1 MSFRLRQE
9 EVIGAFITHIKAE
22 HKLSSNTLL
31 AYAADLRG
39 LARWLEKLPCE
50 LVAVKREHLQHY
62 LAERKQQ
69 QNRPS
74 SAARLL
80 STLRRFYR
88 YQFSQ
93 GGLEEEP
100 TALLQSVKMDLTLPT
115 HLTEE
120 EVEALL
126 QAPDSGTALGLR
138 DLAMLELLYACG
150 LRVSELIGLKLSQL
164 DLQQGVMLVEGV
176 ADKTRL
182 LPMGEQAIEKVAC
195 YLQQSREVLLA
206 GFDSSID
213 VLFVT
218 RRGKGMTRQAF
229 WYLVKRYSNKI
240 GITKSL
246 SPHTLRHAF
255 ATHLINHGAD
265 LRTVQ
270 LLLGHNTLSTTQMYQ
285 HIAGERLK
293 RLHAQHHP
301 RA

>member
-1 MSFRLRQE
+1 MSFRVRQE
-9 EVIGAFITHIKAE
+9 AVIGAFIEHLKAE
-22 HKLSSNTLL
+22 HTLSSNTLL

-39 LARWLEKLPCE
+39 LSRWLEKQPCE
-50 LVAVKREHLQHY
+50 LVAVKREHLQNY

-88 YQFSQ
+88 YQFAQ
-93 GGLEEEP
+93 GGLDEEP

-115 HLTEE
+115 HLTES

-126 QAPDSGTALGLR
+126 NAPDPESLLGLR

-150 LRVSELIGLKLSQL
+150 LRVSELISLKISQL
-164 DLQQGVMLVEGV
+164 DLQQGVVVVESVDG
-176 ADKTRL
+176 KTRP

-195 YLQQSREVLLA
+195 YLKQSREVLLA

-229 WYLVKRYSNKI
+229 WYLVKRYSKQI
-240 GITKSL
+240 GISKSL

-270 LLLGHNTLSTTQMYQ
+270 LLLGHRTLTTTQIYH

-293 RLHAQHHP
+293 RLHSEHHP